1 MLRVKDLVSV
11 IVPVYNVADFL
22 PQCLNSIKRQMYDN
36 LEIILVDDGSTDGS
50 PAILDEFAKNEKRAK
65 VIHQNNMGVSAARN
79 AGLDIATGKWIAF
92 VDSDDWLERDYID
105 RMVDAAELHETKFS
119 FCSLSLENGQRGQI
133 SILPL
138 KTGKHTAKEA
148 MPYIFTQNGKG
159 SGIYQGLF
167 DREIIEKEKIRFD
180 TNVRR
185 YEDLLFYSLYMPQ
198 VNEVAVVNH
207 PLYHFNQTPESI
219 KHKYKVYTL
228 GRADDAEYLYT
239 TFESNLMLY
248 GVDERIYERGLKMA
262 YVDFII
268 KFAANIWDKKNGA
281 KSKEKHE
288 IIKDFIENYKF
299 HEKIGK
305 YDFGE
310 VNPREKVEIS
320 IARSGSEM
328 QLSTYVRGLKLI
340 NKK

>member
-1 MLRVKDLVSV
+1 MLRPKDKVSV
-11 IVPVYNVADFL
+11 IVPVYNVEDFL

-36 LEIILVDDGSTDGS
+36 LEIILIDDGSTDS
-50 PAILDEFAKNEKRAK
+50 CPAILDEFAKNESRAV
-65 VIHQNNMGVSAARN
+65 VIHQPNAGVSAARN
-79 AGLDIATGKWIAF
+79 KGLEKATGKWIAF

-105 RMVDAAELHETKFS
+105 RMVDAAELHETKFA

-148 MPYIFTQNGKG
+148 MPYIFTQGGKG

-180 TNVRR
+180 ENVKR
-185 YEDLLFYSLYMPQ
+185 YEDILFYSLYMPQ
-198 VNEVAVVNH
+198 VKEVAVVNH

-228 GRADDAEYLYT
+228 ERAEHAKYLYT
-239 TFESNLMLY
+239 TFQSNLMLY
-248 GVDERIYERGLKMA
+248 GVDEKVYMRGLKMA
-262 YVDFII
+262 YVEFII
-268 KFAANIWDKKNGA
+268 KFAANIWNKKNPA
-281 KSKEKHE
+281 KSKDKHE
-288 IIKDFIENYKF
+288 IIKEFIKEYKF
-299 HEKIGK
+299 HEEIKNF
-305 YDFGE
+305 DFGE
-310 VNPREKVEIS
+310 TDPREKLEIG
-320 IARSGSEM
+320 IAKSGSEL
-328 QLSTYVRGLKLI
+328 QLSTYVRGLGLI